1 MLDWEWYDDIN
12 TKVLF
17 IHLLIK
23 SNWKEKKWRGIK
35 KVVDNLVDVD
45 SDLCFHVFDR
55 NKLFSACIVRGRTNL
70 SKNIFDK
77 IVSLDG

>member
-23 SNWKEKKWRGIK
+23 ANWKEKKWRGIK
-35 KVVDNLVDVD
+35 IK
-45 SDLCFHVFDR
+45 R
-55 NKLFSACIVRGRTNL
+55 
-70 SKNIFDK
+70 
-77 IVSLDG
+77 